1 MSNHPLNAWAKLS
14 LTFLVWATPF
24 VLVVAMTSSA
34 NGQLPFQGVN
44 LSGAE
49 FGQQNLP
56 GTYYL
61 IGPGPYDYIYP
72 NAEEV
77 DYFMGRGMNTFRL
90 PFRWERLQLSLNG
103 NLDPLEL
110 ARMNIFVDYAT
121 GQGAH
126 VILDPHNF
134 AQYHGS
140 AIGSGSVTSS
150 HLADFWG
157 KLATEFRDNPNVIFG
172 LMNEPIGAN
181 QPNGITTEAWLVA
194 ANDSIAA
201 IRATNATNLI
211 LVPGNGFTGAHSWHQ
226 SFYGTPNAEVMLNV
240 VDPGDNF
247 AFEVHQY
254 LDGNSSGQSAAIAN
268 QEIGR
273 DRLIG
278 FTQWLQ
284 THGFRGFLGEF
295 GAANSTIGDG
305 SNQIGDETVNL
316 MLDYLEEN
324 DDVWIGWAWW
334 GGGPWWSDDYLFA
347 IDPRSN
353 GDDQP
358 SIGLLEPRLQS
369 AQVSVL
375 LGDCNLDGV
384 VDFSDIVSFIEVL
397 QSGDFLN
404 QADCNQDDVVNF
416 LDISSFIGIL
426 AGS

>member
-1 MSNHPLNAWAKLS
+1 MSNHPLNVWSKLS
-14 LTFLVWATPF
+14 LTFLVWATPL
-24 VLVVAMTSSA
+24 VLVVAMTGSA

-140 AIGSGSVTSS
+140 AIGGGSVTIE
-150 HLADFWG
+150 HFADFWG
-157 KLATEFRDNPNVIFG
+157 KLAIEFRDNPNVIFG

-181 QPNGITTEAWLVA
+181 QPNGITTETWLDA
-194 ANDSIAA
+194 ANAA
-201 IRATNATNLI
+201 IVAVRAANADNLI
-211 LVPGNGFTGAHSWHQ
+211 LVPGNGFTGAHSWELN
-226 SFYGTPNAEVMLNV
+226 FYGTPNADVMVNI
-240 VDPGDNF
+240 VDSGNNF

-254 LDGNSSGQSAAIAN
+254 LDGNSSGQSASISN
-268 QEIGR
+268 SRIGR
-273 DRLIG
+273 DRLIS
-278 FTQWLQ
+278 FTQWLRGN
-284 THGFRGFLGEF
+284 GFRGFLGEF
-295 GAANSTIGDG
+295 GAANSTIGDRG
-305 SNQIGDETVNL
+305 NQIGDETVNL
-316 MLDYLEEN
+316 MLDYMEAN
-324 DDVWIGWAWW
+324 DDVWMGWAWW

-358 SIGLLEPRLQS
+358 SIGLLEPRLQIES
-369 AQVSVL
+369 TVL

-384 VDFSDIVSFIEVL
+384 VDFSDIPSMIEVL
-397 QSGDFLN
+397 TSGDFLE
-404 QADCNQDDVVNF
+404 QADCNQDTVVDF
-416 LDISSFIGIL
+416 SDIPSFIEIL
-426 AGS
+426 IAS